1 MTTRHRSQISGG
13 VVAAVALLVLLF
25 TACGGG
31 TSDADA
37 VTARVSGEGE
47 ATTPEVAS
55 GVETSI
61 EAAAPELPYATGPAV
76 LISAGYEAPT
86 NRVDSTGAFLPA
98 NGKPTLVFV
107 DAIW

>member
-1 MTTRHRSQISGG
+1 M
-13 VVAAVALLVLLF
+13 AAVTLLVLLF

-37 VTARVSGEGE
+37 VTARVPKEGE
-47 ATTPEVAS
+47 ALASEAAS
-55 GVETSI
+55 GVETSN
-61 EAAAPELPYATGPAV
+61 ETAGAELPYATGPAV
-76 LISAGYEAPT
+76 LISAEYESPT